1 MLDELI
7 ATRSPAHIVR
17 ATVRT
22 AARAYEERLGLDH
35 VPDRQLPTYG
45 EAGIVVLAARYEDRI
60 HRLVRN
66 YQRSA
71 EYADLY
77 QAALMALVETLREYD
92 PDGSAEPMT
101 VAYRR
106 IQNAVR
112 ETAAAS
118 SPFLI
123 STSAHHRYWRAMEAC
138 DHDPVLARE
147 WAYREGLTG
156 RELQDM
162 ADSGD
167 DMAAAILDRRIERWE
182 REGLDVAQQLD
193 VKTARGLSR
202 TQFDAIHEAIH
213 YVSVD
218 DAPVAEPCGEN
229 ATQTIGD
236 MVECHR
242 SAAALASVETR
253 DLVHRLLDHV
263 SPRER
268 EALVHLTG
276 LGGPE
281 LSVAETAHIM
291 GVDPGRVRSLKAT
304 ALRKLRRAVAEMAA
318 A

>member
-7 ATRSPAHIVR
+7 ATGSPAHIVR
-17 ATVRT
+17 ATVRN
-22 AARAYEERLGLDH
+22 AARTYEEHLGLEH
-35 VPDRQLPTYG
+35 VPNRQLPAHG
-45 EAGIVVLAARYEDRI
+45 DEGIIVLAARYEDQI
-60 HRLVRN
+60 HGLIRN
-66 YQRSA
+66 YLRSA

-77 QAALMALVETLREYD
+77 QAALMALVEVLRDYD

-101 VAYRR
+101 VAYRH

-112 ETAAAS
+112 ETAVAS

-123 STSAHHRYWRAMEAC
+123 SSSAHHRYWRAMEAC

-162 ADSGD
+162 ADDGD
-167 DMAAAILDRRIERWE
+167 DMAATILDRRIERWE

-193 VKTARGLSR
+193 DKTARGLSYA
-202 TQFDAIHEAIH
+202 QFDAIHEAIH

-218 DAPVAEPCGEN
+218 TPVSELCGEN
-229 ATQTIGD
+229 VTQTIGD
-236 MVECHR
+236 TAECHR

-268 EALVHLTG
+268 EALAHLTG
-276 LGGPE
+276 LDGPE

-291 GVDPGRVRSLKAT
+291 GIDPGRVRSLKAA
-304 ALRKLRRAVAEMAA
+304 ALRKLRRAVVELAA